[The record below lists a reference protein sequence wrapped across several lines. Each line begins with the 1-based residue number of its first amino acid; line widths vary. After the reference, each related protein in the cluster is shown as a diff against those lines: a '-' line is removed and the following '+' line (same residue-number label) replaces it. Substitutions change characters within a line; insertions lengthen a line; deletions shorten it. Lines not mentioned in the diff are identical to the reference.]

1 MFCENMFVKKL
12 ALLGVAIAVLSAP
25 PALAQK
31 QYGPGTSDT
40 EIKIGQTIAYSGP
53 ASAYGTLGKVEA
65 AYFKWLNETK
75 GGINGRK
82 ITFISRDDGYSPPK
96 AVENVRGLV
105 ESDEVALI
113 FGVLGTP
120 LNMAIRPYLNKQGV
134 PQLFVAAGSSAL
146 NDPAHFPWTMGWQPN
161 LRDEAKFYARHLL
174 AHNPKPKVGVLYQN
188 DDFGKDLLNGLKE
201 GLGEDADKMIVSAQN
216 FQSTD
221 PTIDSQMV
229 ILQNS
234 GADALFL
241 FTYAKQAAQAISK
254 MSDLKWKPE
263 TYLHLGAASVGAT
276 FKPAGLDKSIGI
288 MSAGFMKDVTDPK
301 WANDPDVKTWTE
313 WMKANMPGADLN
325 DSLTAAGYSFAQTLE
340 QVLRQCGDNLTR
352 ENIMKQAANLHDF
365 RVGLLLPNSR
375 INTSPTD
382 LPRRHLYAAAALQ
395 RRQLGRREVG
405 LRVPSAT
412 CALARLRGRADQASR
427 NDSKSYSL
435 PALKAAL
442 GTVRTRLFARWP
454 FIQRTP
460 GADER
465 RGTAPADI
473 MKASI
478 NRSKSP
484 SDGFPIQFLAIPQR
498 MV

>member
-1 MFCENMFVKKL
+1 MPVHRMILL
-12 ALLGVAIAVLSAP
+12 AATLAVLVAT

-31 QYGPGTSDT
+31 QYGPGLSDT

-53 ASAYGTLGKVEA
+53 ASTYGTLGNVEA
-65 AYFKWLNETK
+65 AYFKWLNDAK

-82 ITFISRDDGYSPPK
+82 ITFISRDDAYSPPK
-96 AVENVRGLV
+96 AVENVRSLV
-105 ESDEVALI
+105 EGDEVALI

-120 LNMAIRPYLNKQGV
+120 LNMAIRPYLNNQGV

-161 LRDEAKFYARHLL
+161 LRDEAKFYAKHLL
-174 AHNPKPKVGVLYQN
+174 AHNSKPKIAVLYQN

-216 FQSTD
+216 FQPTD
-221 PTIDSQMV
+221 PTIDSQIV

-234 GADALFL
+234 SADALFL

-254 MSDLKWKPE
+254 MFDLSWKPE

-276 FKPAGLDKSIGI
+276 FKPAGLDKSTGI

-301 WANDPDVKTWTE
+301 WAGDPDVKTWTD
-313 WMKANMPGADLN
+313 WMIANMPSADRN

-340 QVLRQCGDNLTR
+340 QVLGQCGDNLR
-352 ENIMKQAANLHDF
+352 ENIMKQAANLRDF

-382 LPRRHLYAAAALQ
+382 YRVVTYMQLQ
-395 RRQLGRREVG
+395 RF
-405 LRVPSAT
+405 
-412 CALARLRGRADQASR
+412 
-427 NDSKSYSL
+427 N
-435 PALKAAL
+435 
-442 GTVRTRLFARWP
+442 GTSWDDV
-454 FIQRTP
+454 
-460 GADER
+460 
-465 RGTAPADI
+465 
-473 MKASI
+473 K
-478 NRSKSP
+478 
-484 SDGFPIQFLAIPQR
+484 
-498 MV
+498 

>member
-1 MFCENMFVKKL
+1 MFVRGR
-12 ALLGVAIAVLSAP
+12 ALFGVAIAMLLVQ

-65 AYFKWLNETK
+65 AYFKWLNEAK

-82 ITFISRDDGYSPPK
+82 INFISRDDGYSPPK
-96 AVENVRGLV
+96 AVENVRSLV
-105 ESDEVALI
+105 EGDEVALV

-146 NDPAHFPWTMGWQPN
+146 NDPARFPWTMGWQPN
-161 LRDEAKFYARHLL
+161 LRDEAKFYAKHLL
-174 AHNPKPKVGVLYQN
+174 AHNPTPKVGVLYQN

-234 GADALFL
+234 SAEALFL

-276 FKPAGLDKSIGI
+276 FKPAGLDKSVGI

-301 WANDPDVKTWTE
+301 WADDVDVRAWTD
-313 WMKANMPGADLN
+313 WMKTNMPGADLN

-340 QVLRQCGDNLTR
+340 QVLKQCGDNLTR
-352 ENIMKQAANLHDF
+352 ENIMKQAANLRDF
-365 RVGLLLPNSR
+365 RVGLLLPDSR

-382 LPRRHLYAAAALQ
+382 YRVVTYMQLQ
-395 RRQLGRREVG
+395 RFNGT
-405 LRVPSAT
+405 SW
-412 CALARLRGRADQASR
+412 
-427 NDSKSYSL
+427 DSVK
-435 PALKAAL
+435 
-442 GTVRTRLFARWP
+442 
-454 FIQRTP
+454 
-460 GADER
+460 
-465 RGTAPADI
+465 
-473 MKASI
+473 
-478 NRSKSP
+478 
-484 SDGFPIQFLAIPQR
+484 
-498 MV
+498 

>member
-1 MFCENMFVKKL
+1 M
-12 ALLGVAIAVLSAP
+12 
-25 PALAQK
+25 
-31 QYGPGTSDT
+31 
-40 EIKIGQTIAYSGP
+40 
-53 ASAYGTLGKVEA
+53 
-65 AYFKWLNETK
+65 
-75 GGINGRK
+75 
-82 ITFISRDDGYSPPK
+82 SRS
-96 AVENVRGLV
+96 LV
-105 ESDEVALI
+105 EGDEVALI

-161 LRDEAKFYARHLL
+161 LRDEAKFYAKHLL
-174 AHNPKPKVGVLYQN
+174 AHNPKPKVAVLYQN

-276 FKPAGLDKSIGI
+276 FKPAGLDKSVGI

-325 DSLTAAGYSFAQTLE
+325 DSLTAAGYSFGADAGAGAE
-340 QVLRQCGDNLTR
+340 AVRRQSDPR
-352 ENIMKQAANLHDF
+352 EHHEAGRELAGF
-365 RVGLLLPNSR
+365 PGRP
-375 INTSPTD
+375 
-382 LPRRHLYAAAALQ
+382 AAAGQPHQYQ
-395 RRQLGRREVG
+395 RR
-405 LRVPSAT
+405 
-412 CALARLRGRADQASR
+412 
-427 NDSKSYSL
+427 
-435 PALKAAL
+435 
-442 GTVRTRLFARWP
+442 
-454 FIQRTP
+454 
-460 GADER
+460 
-465 RGTAPADI
+465 
-473 MKASI
+473 
-478 NRSKSP
+478 
-484 SDGFPIQFLAIPQR
+484 PIIAW
-498 MV
+498 

>member
-1 MFCENMFVKKL
+1 ML
-12 ALLGVAIAVLSAP
+12 ANRMTLLGTIIAALVAM

-31 QYGPGTSDT
+31 QYGPGVSDT

-82 ITFISRDDGYSPPK
+82 ITFISRDDAYSPPK
-96 AVENVRGLV
+96 AVENVRSLV
-105 ESDEVALI
+105 ESDEVALV

-161 LRDEAKFYARHLL
+161 LRDEAKFYAKSLL
-174 AHNPKPKVGVLYQN
+174 AHNSKPKIAVLYQN

-201 GLGEDADKMIVSAQN
+201 GLGEDADKLIVSAQN

-254 MSDLKWKPE
+254 MFDLKWKPE

-276 FKPAGLDKSIGI
+276 FKPAGLDKSTGI

-301 WANDPDVKTWTE
+301 WAGDADVKTWTE
-313 WMKANMPGADLN
+313 WMMANMPGADRN
-325 DSLTAAGYSFAQTLE
+325 DSLTAAGYSFAQTIE

-352 ENIMKQAANLHDF
+352 ENIMKQAANLRDF

-382 LPRRHLYAAAALQ
+382 YRVVTYMQLQ
-395 RRQLGRREVG
+395 RF
-405 LRVPSAT
+405 
-412 CALARLRGRADQASR
+412 
-427 NDSKSYSL
+427 N
-435 PALKAAL
+435 
-442 GTVRTRLFARWP
+442 GTSWDDV
-454 FIQRTP
+454 
-460 GADER
+460 
-465 RGTAPADI
+465 
-473 MKASI
+473 K
-478 NRSKSP
+478 
-484 SDGFPIQFLAIPQR
+484 
-498 MV
+498 

>member
-1 MFCENMFVKKL
+1 MFVKKL
-12 ALLGVAIAVLSAP
+12 ALIGAAIAIVSAP

-31 QYGPGTSDT
+31 QYGPGASDN

-82 ITFISRDDGYSPPK
+82 ITFISRDDAYSPPK

-161 LRDEAKFYARHLL
+161 LRDEARFYAKHLL
-174 AHNPKPKVGVLYQN
+174 AHNAKPKVAVLYQN

-201 GLGEDADKMIVSAQN
+201 GLGEDADNKIVSAQN

-301 WANDPDVKTWTE
+301 WAGDPDVKVWTE

-325 DSLTAAGYSFAQTLE
+325 DSLTAAGYSFGQTLE
-340 QVLRQCGDNLTR
+340 QVLKQCGDNLTR
-352 ENIMKQAANLHDF
+352 DNIMKQAANLHDF
-365 RVGLLLPNSR
+365 RGGLLLPDSR
-375 INTSPTD
+375 INTSATD
-382 LPRRHLYAAAALQ
+382 YRVVTYMQLQ
-395 RRQLGRREVG
+395 RF
-405 LRVPSAT
+405 
-412 CALARLRGRADQASR
+412 
-427 NDSKSYSL
+427 N
-435 PALKAAL
+435 
-442 GTVRTRLFARWP
+442 GTSWDDV
-454 FIQRTP
+454 
-460 GADER
+460 
-465 RGTAPADI
+465 
-473 MKASI
+473 K
-478 NRSKSP
+478 
-484 SDGFPIQFLAIPQR
+484 
-498 MV
+498 